1 MAEKLGK
8 YGRMEHRLMVTETQ
22 IQNIV
27 RALRAGNRMR
37 TACELA
43 GVMHKTVTELQRDA
57 ARAAVEQEKGRI
69 TRHEEE
75 ILDID
80 SRLRMAMAEAEG
92 RAVNTIA
99 RAVADNDWRAGAWF
113 LQYARGWTKLDVNV
127 NAEAGQI
134 NGSWAA
140 TLKQALLGDGS
151 AGTVPCEVVPSES
164 ADAEEAADGPII
176 DMVPAKVEGGSG

>member
-127 NAEAGQI
+127 NAEPGQV

-151 AGTVPCEVVPSES
+151 QAETVPAEAPEK
-164 ADAEEAADGPII
+164 EEAADGPII
-176 DMVPAKVEGGSG
+176 DMVPAEVDGGSG